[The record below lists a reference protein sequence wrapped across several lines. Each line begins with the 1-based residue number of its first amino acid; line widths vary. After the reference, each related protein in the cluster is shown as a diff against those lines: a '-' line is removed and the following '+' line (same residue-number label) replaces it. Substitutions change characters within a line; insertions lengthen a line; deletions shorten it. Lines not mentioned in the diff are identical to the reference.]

1 VVVSSS
7 STCCC
12 HAAFNVDP
20 AIRLCTSLQLQDVA
34 EKENIAANAA
44 GASSGAGMG
53 SMVGGRLYAL
63 LDTIIGNLQLKITN
77 VHVRY
82 EDSSSNP
89 GHSFC
94 IGVMLQ
100 EISASTA
107 NEDWRAAFVTAG
119 ALLTLRKVRAV
130 QALCDCC
137 RACAS

>member
-1 VVVSSS
+1 M
-7 STCCC
+7 
-12 HAAFNVDP
+12 
-20 AIRLCTSLQLQDVA
+20 QDVT
-34 EKENIAANAA
+34 ERESNAA
-44 GASSGAGMG
+44 AAGGAGSGGGMG
-53 SMVGGRLYAL
+53 SSVGARFYAL

-94 IGVMLQ
+94 IGLMLQ

-119 ALLTLRKVRAV
+119 ALLTLRKVGWFIGTGDRGAV
-130 QALCDCC
+130 AGAYSCISVSCYGTSRLWQ
-137 RACAS
+137 